1 MILSDRSIKQEIKD
15 GRIIIDPYDESCVQP
30 ASLDVH
36 LDATF
41 IVFQPWEYPHYI
53 DLRQSLDKLSSTVII
68 GKEQFFSLQ
77 PGQFVLAS
85 TIENIE
91 LPNDLMAR
99 LEGKSSLGRVG
110 LLIHA
115 TAGYVDPGWKGTLTL
130 ELYNVSPMPIH
141 LYPEMKISQIS
152 FHKLTTSVDTPY
164 GDPKLGSKY
173 FGQRGPVATKYFQDF
188 KQPNLISFSESK
200 IDKTSNKKINT
211 NQTFKRWLDQSR
223 FKGQIGKFSEE
234 VGIPNK
240 TIQNWLYRDIN
251 PSKKYERILYRF
263 MQRERILEGAVSYP
277 FDLN

>member
-41 IVFQPWEYPHYI
+41 VVFQPWEYPHYI
-53 DLRQSLDKLSSTVII
+53 DLRQPLDKLSRTVMI

-91 LPNDLMAR
+91 LPDDLMAR

-141 LYPEMKISQIS
+141 LYPEMKISGG
-152 FHKLTTSVDTPY
+152 KENDC
-164 GDPKLGSKY
+164 
-173 FGQRGPVATKYFQDF
+173 GQRQPESVSGRPNYIPRHHLACPSPLRYHTIVLYPAVQMLVADCFHPTRFLYVLWTYLQQQSSPILQAHTK
-188 KQPNLISFSESK
+188 
-200 IDKTSNKKINT
+200 
-211 NQTFKRWLDQSR
+211 
-223 FKGQIGKFSEE
+223 
-234 VGIPNK
+234 
-240 TIQNWLYRDIN
+240 
-251 PSKKYERILYRF
+251 
-263 MQRERILEGAVSYP
+263 
-277 FDLN
+277 